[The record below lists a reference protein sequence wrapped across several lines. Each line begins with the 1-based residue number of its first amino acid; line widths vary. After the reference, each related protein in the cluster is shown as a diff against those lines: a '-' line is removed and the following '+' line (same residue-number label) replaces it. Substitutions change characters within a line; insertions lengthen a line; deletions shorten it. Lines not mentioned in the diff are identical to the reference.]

1 MTWVTY
7 HFDLQRR
14 SSTLETQLFTSTFYK
29 DDYAP
34 PVGFCWDTMCREFD
48 DPFMD
53 DPLLEDYNVDQKVAD
68 FMAFIKA
75 QVGEFVD
82 C

>member
-1 MTWVTY
+1 
-7 HFDLQRR
+7 
-14 SSTLETQLFTSTFYK
+14 
-29 DDYAP
+29 
-34 PVGFCWDTMCREFD
+34 MCREFD

-75 QVGEFVD
+75 QVGEFFD